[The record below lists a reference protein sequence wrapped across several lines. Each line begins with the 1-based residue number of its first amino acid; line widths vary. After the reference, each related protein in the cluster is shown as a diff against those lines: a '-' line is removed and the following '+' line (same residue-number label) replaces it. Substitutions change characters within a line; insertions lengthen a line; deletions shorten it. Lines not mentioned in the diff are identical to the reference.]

1 MSEFLGVDHAGIGVG
16 DMDKAFSFW
25 TDKLGFTKVFFDYTG
40 PVPGLEEIT
49 KNKNT
54 KARIVILGNKFT
66 TRLGPGKVKLV

>member
-49 KNKNT
+49 KIKIP
-54 KARIVILGNKFT
+54 KHEL
-66 TRLGPGKVKLV
+66 LC